1 MEMGNYLP
9 QLPYW
14 PQLTQKQKD
23 YIAGN
28 AGIRHYRYS
37 ALPKGDDHPWQRQY
51 LPGDAFDFKGRH
63 PRVSFIGR
71 GAGGHAVPFGAGR
84 MLRAF
89 RFLRNY
95 ADYV

>member
-28 AGIRHYRYS
+28 AGIRHYQ
-37 ALPKGDDHPWQRQY
+37 KGTIIHGSGNT

-71 GAGGHAVPFGAGR
+71 GAGGHTVPFGAGR

-95 ADYV
+95 SDYV